1 MKLKTLIQMMAIVP
15 VIIMPATTALHASD
29 LTLYKGNTTGKTSI
43 LLMLDTSGSMGIS
56 SLVLPKNNAYG
67 SPGDV
72 SSSLCKRV
80 KVPEY
85 YRNRSQSPS
94 DIYQWAYNLKDATTG
109 RTAIKKTVN
118 IGGTPV
124 DYYVRGCT
132 LDSIEQY
139 DRLSRLKDAI
149 LPLLASNELSNDVLM
164 GLGQFSSKTELTIG
178 TATNRLTDGHSGRIL
193 VPNAKLTTA
202 QRIKIAREIAAIQS
216 LDTTTNEDGT
226 SNANLKLSSDNY
238 PNVTKASS
246 GTPTVHAYAE
256 AAAYMMGTGTGS
268 TGTNSGSV
276 PVIYDGYMVKQQ
288 AENDGQVYFICVKV
302 GGDRT
307 TALGAVVKQCPSDW
321 PGYEN
326 GTASSTTIYKPDGSG
341 GWTQVSFNDFKT
353 YVAANPTLGGTGGVM
368 GRLWDV
374 YKNLPIGWRFDGWMK
389 VDNEPMDIE
398 PIVGTVWGYDDNI
411 RGLVSYRT
419 SPFSIKAT
427 TNTTTTPATTATC
440 TQNGAA
446 VARDYTGTNY
456 NGKGWKNCPSGYS
469 LDSGWVSLCVK
480 SGNWTRNATAAENS
494 AERCLSGAASGAD
507 GADPVTNTRDRSNGK
522 PLSPNNEHYNLTRT
536 SYTAGMPA
544 TSEITLISESENNE
558 GGFAYSANDTKSG
571 SNYIAG
577 GSTNSCDGNG
587 IYFLTDGAPN
597 STKES
602 MAQIILN
609 KSLGD
614 GSYKFTGKPTGGLV
628 SSTLQSNL
636 FDGET
641 GGWEYIGA
649 YSKKMRNRTDNSN
662 TQKNPVDM
670 NIKTAVVGFGASF
683 SGLSKNA
690 DGTYDCSS
698 APNDD
703 AKNACLWGSAAYGDG
718 GFYYA
723 ENSEDIKNSII
734 KFVQDV
740 TVTFPPSSLGTISI
754 PRDPLDQTRIMP
766 TGFFPM
772 ILPQNDSSLLSWAGN
787 LKKYNVVGGTL
798 KDSSGNAIYTQAN
811 NQQTINSGAKDLW
824 SISGTGSDHSLVN
837 SGGAWNKI
845 PVPSTLNVTGEPSKT
860 DSVRNV
866 FTMDGTSLRRVTK
879 ENLATDYAGS
889 TPVALNTTNIN
900 VEKRYNLL
908 NYLGYKATINTALT
922 TAQVNSLA
930 VIPSS
935 PYRYLGG
942 VIHSTPLVLTD
953 SATLNSSGN
962 GVESRTEYVV
972 YGSMDGGLH
981 IVDANTGTEKS
992 VFVPKEV
999 LDNQNGKTLANSD
1012 FKATGTLSYGV
1023 DAPWT
1028 ADNTFKVV
1036 STTSG
1041 GATTTKY
1048 ESTRMNIYGGLR
1060 MGGSALYGLDIKTP
1074 TSPSLLFHI
1083 TSSTTGF
1090 SRMGQIWSKPTLA
1103 NIRIKGE
1110 RKRVL
1115 IFGGGYDASVYEKEA
1130 PFIEPTTATKGNAIY
1145 IVDANDGTLL
1155 WMASSDT
1162 SGITDAHKK
1171 TVSSEMLYS
1180 VTGQPVVRDYDAD
1193 GLADMI
1199 YFADLGGQIFR
1210 VDLNNAEQAK
1220 TTDINVG
1227 VRVKRIA
1234 NLRTGSDT
1242 TEFVPRFYE
1251 RLTTAIFGN
1260 GASRF
1265 VLVTAGSGNRSFP
1278 LEASSQR
1285 NKIYGI
1291 FDYDAA
1297 TKGIENIS
1305 YTGTFK
1311 AEATESNLLS
1321 RGILGKTSTTIS
1333 NWGTGGSISDDKAV
1347 AAMGPTGAYR
1357 GWTFDLSSGS
1367 DISGANY
1374 SKSFEESQLVS
1385 GDLYVNVYDSKA
1397 VLGGGTANACGG
1409 GVQGLST
1416 THRICAPYGDCAA
1429 YVKQDYQGILGPVL
1443 GLKTEGS
1450 RTSSLVG
1457 SIAATEEA
1465 CVGKCSP
1472 DKTTLT
1478 DQNLYQYAQSRKIKP
1493 TKWYER

>member
-1 MKLKTLIQMMAIVP
+1 MIPNMKLKTLIQMMTIIP

-56 SLVLPKNNAYG
+56 SLVLPKNNKYG

-72 SSSLCKRV
+72 DNSSCTRKDVYEDSGNNAGNFLEYQYNAQDTRAQV
-80 KVPEY
+80 KVNGVLTSNPTQ
-85 YRNRSQSPS
+85 N
-94 DIYQWAYNLKDATTG
+94 
-109 RTAIKKTVN
+109 KTSFYKEVVIN
-118 IGGTPV
+118 GQTVP
-124 DYYVRGCT
+124 YYVRGCGT
-132 LDSIEQY
+132 ATVDSTGKLIESNTGKF

-149 LPLLASNELSNDVLM
+149 ITLLADENGFSGVSV
-164 GLGQFSSKTELTIG
+164 GLGHFSTQTSIRVGKSDSNI
-178 TATNRLTDGHSGRIL
+178 RLVDGHSGNIL
-193 VPNAKLTTA
+193 VPSAALTKDPMGRA
-202 QRIKIAREIAAIQS
+202 QRLKLAQSIAQFQS
-216 LDTTTNEDGT
+216 LDTLTKQDGT
-226 SNANLKLSSDNY
+226 DAAKDGSYSSQRYSSLNPPQDIK
-238 PNVTKASS
+238 KASS
-246 GTPTVHAYAE
+246 GTPTAHAYAE
-256 AAAYMMGTGTGS
+256 AAAYMMGTQTRPAP
-268 TGTNSGSV
+268 SV
-276 PVIYDGYMVKQQ
+276 SSHIQYVYDGAATIRKGG
-288 AENDGQVYFICVKV
+288 EQVYFICVEVKPNSV
-302 GGDRT
+302 ANDA
-307 TALGAVVKQCPSDW
+307 TALKAGYINVKQCINAW
-321 PGYEN
+321 PALSN
-326 GTASSTTIYKPDGSG
+326 NKLNDSTKNLMLKSSTSG
-341 GWTQVSFNDFKT
+341 GWVKPTQTEIN
-353 YVAANPTLGGTGGVM
+353 AAFGSGNITEWEMFT
-368 GRLWDV
+368 
-374 YKNLPIGWRFDGWMK
+374 KLPSGWRYGGWMK

-398 PIVGTVWGYDDNI
+398 PVTASPWSQGGADRNLVSYRVNPFSLNDKMVSNKNAGYDDNLGGGI
-411 RGLVSYRT
+411 SY
-419 SPFSIKAT
+419 SDK
-427 TNTTTTPATTATC
+427 NTKNEAG
-440 TQNGAA
+440 TQ
-446 VARDYTGTNY
+446 
-456 NGKGWKNCPSGYS
+456 
-469 LDSGWVSLCVK
+469 
-480 SGNWTRNATAAENS
+480 
-494 AERCLSGAASGAD
+494 
-507 GADPVTNTRDRSNGK
+507 
-522 PLSPNNEHYNLTRT
+522 
-536 SYTAGMPA
+536 
-544 TSEITLISESENNE
+544 
-558 GGFAYSANDTKSG
+558 
-571 SNYIAG
+571 YIAG
-577 GSTNSCDGNG
+577 GSDSSCDGNG

-597 STKES
+597 STKDN
-602 MAQIILN
+602 MARAIMNDTL
-609 KSLGD
+609 
-614 GSYKFTGKPTGGLV
+614 TTRLV
-628 SSTLQSNL
+628 SGSPAGTYGFSAKPSGADVLESPILQSNL
-636 FDGET
+636 FYGET
-641 GGWEYIGA
+641 GGWEYIGEYA
-649 YSKKMRNRTDNSN
+649 KKIRNRTESSN
-662 TQKNPVDM
+662 TQKNPVNM

-683 SGLSKNA
+683 AGLTKNA
-690 DGTYDCSS
+690 DGTYNCAS
-698 APNDD
+698 ALNDD

-787 LKKYNVVGGTL
+787 LKKYKVLGGTL
-798 KDSSGNAIYTQAN
+798 KDESGNAIYTQAN
-811 NQQTINSGAKDLW
+811 NQQTINTSAKDLW

-845 PVPSTLNVTGEPSKT
+845 SVPSILNVTGEPSKA
-860 DSVRNV
+860 DSIRNV
-866 FTMDGTSLRRVTK
+866 FTIDGTNIRRVTK
-879 ENLATDYAGS
+879 ENLATDYTGS
-889 TPVALNTTNIN
+889 TPAALNTTNIN
-900 VEKRYNLL
+900 VEQRYNLL
-908 NYLGYKATINTALT
+908 NYLGYKATTSTKLT

-930 VIPSS
+930 VLPSN

-942 VIHSTPLVLTD
+942 VVHSTPLVLTD

-962 GVESRTEYVV
+962 GVGSRTEYVI
-972 YGSMDGGLH
+972 YGSMEGGLH

-992 VFVPKEV
+992 VFIPKEV
-999 LDNQNGKTLANSD
+999 LNNQNGKTLANSD
-1012 FKATGTLSYGV
+1012 FKTIGTLSYGV

-1041 GATTTKY
+1041 ETTTTKY
-1048 ESTRMNIYGGLR
+1048 QSTRMNIYGGLR
-1060 MGGSALYGLDIKTP
+1060 MGGSALYGLNINTP
-1074 TSPSLLFHI
+1074 TSPNLLFHI
-1083 TSSTTGF
+1083 TPSTAGF

-1115 IFGGGYDASVYEKEA
+1115 IFGGGYDASVYEKDSNT
-1130 PFIEPTTATKGNAIY
+1130 FVEPTTATQGNAIY

-1162 SGITDAHKK
+1162 SGITDAHKN

-1180 VTGQPVVRDYDAD
+1180 VIGQPVVRDYDAD

-1210 VDLNNAEQAK
+1210 VDLNNAAQAT

-1227 VRVKRIA
+1227 VRVKRLA
-1234 NLRTGSDT
+1234 NLRTGSGSNL
-1242 TEFVPRFYE
+1242 FVPRFYE

-1357 GWTFDLSSGS
+1357 GWTFDLRSGS
-1367 DISGANY
+1367 DTSGANY

-1397 VLGGGTANACGG
+1397 VLGEGTANACGG

-1429 YVKQDYQGILGPVL
+1429 YVKQDYQGILGPIL
-1443 GLKTEGS
+1443 GLTTESS

-1478 DQNLYQYAQSRKIKP
+1478 DQNLYKYAQSRKIKP

>member
-72 SSSLCKRV
+72 TTPLCIREDVYENSGNSPGNFLEYQYNAQDTRAQV
-80 KVPEY
+80 KV
-85 YRNRSQSPS
+85 
-94 DIYQWAYNLKDATTG
+94 DGVL
-109 RTAIKKTVN
+109 TVN
-118 IGGTPV
+118 PTKNKTSFYKEVVINGTTIP
-124 DYYVRGCT
+124 YYVRGCGT
-132 LDSIEQY
+132 ATVDSTGKLIEGETGKF

-149 LPLLASNELSNDVLM
+149 ITLLANEDDIAGVSI
-164 GLGQFSSKTELTIG
+164 GLGHFSSQTIIRVG
-178 TATNRLTDGHSGRIL
+178 SASSNIQLVDGHSGNIL
-193 VPNAKLTTA
+193 VPSKALTKDATGIA
-202 QRIKIAREIAAIQS
+202 QRIKLAQAIAQFQS
-216 LDTTTNEDGT
+216 LDTKTKQNGTAATLDGIY
-226 SNANLKLSSDNY
+226 SSQRYSSLN
-238 PNVTKASS
+238 PPQGIKKASS
-246 GTPTVHAYAE
+246 GTPAAHAYAE
-256 AAAYMMGTGTGS
+256 AAAYMMGTQTRPAP
-268 TGTNSGSV
+268 SV
-276 PVIYDGYMVKQQ
+276 LSHIQYIYDGASTIRKGNEQQ
-288 AENDGQVYFICVKV
+288 YFICVEVKPNNV
-302 GGDRT
+302 ANDAITLSAGY
-307 TALGAVVKQCPSDW
+307 VNVKQCINAWPSLANNKLSDATKNAMLRPTKTTTEKSSNGDW
-321 PGYEN
+321 
-326 GTASSTTIYKPDGSG
+326 IKP
-341 GWTQVSFNDFKT
+341 TQTEINAEF
-353 YVAANPTLGGTGGVM
+353 GTGTITGWEM
-368 GRLWDV
+368 FT
-374 YKNLPIGWRFDGWMK
+374 KLPAGWRYGGWMK

-398 PIVGTVWGYDDNI
+398 PVTGSPYTQTGADRNLVSYRVNPFSLNDKMVSNKNTGYDDNL
-411 RGLVSYRT
+411 G
-419 SPFSIKAT
+419 
-427 TNTTTTPATTATC
+427 
-440 TQNGAA
+440 G
-446 VARDYTGTNY
+446 G
-456 NGKGWKNCPSGYS
+456 
-469 LDSGWVSLCVK
+469 
-480 SGNWTRNATAAENS
+480 
-494 AERCLSGAASGAD
+494 
-507 GADPVTNTRDRSNGK
+507 
-522 PLSPNNEHYNLTRT
+522 
-536 SYTAGMPA
+536 
-544 TSEITLISESENNE
+544 IS
-558 GGFAYSANDTKSG
+558 YSAGDTKNAAG
-571 SNYIAG
+571 TKYTAG

-597 STKES
+597 STKDS
-602 MAQIILN
+602 MARAILN
-609 KSLGD
+609 DTLTTSLATGSPAGTYGFSSMPLGAGVLASPTLKS
-614 GSYKFTGKPTGGLV
+614 GLF
-628 SSTLQSNL
+628 S
-636 FDGET
+636 GET
-641 GGWEYIGA
+641 GGWEYIGEYA
-649 YSKKMRNRTDNSN
+649 KKLRNKTDIST

-1048 ESTRMNIYGGLR
+1048 QSTRMNIYGGLR

-1074 TSPSLLFHI
+1074 TNPSLLFHI
-1083 TSSTTGF
+1083 TPSTTGF

-1115 IFGGGYDASVYEKEA
+1115 IFGGGYDASVYEKDSNT
-1130 PFIEPTTATKGNAIY
+1130 FVEPTTATQGNAIY

-1162 SGITDAHKK
+1162 SGITDEHKK

-1220 TTDINVG
+1220 STDINVG

-1397 VLGGGTANACGG
+1397 VLGDGTANACGG

-1429 YVKQDYQGILGPVL
+1429 YVTKDYQGILGPVL